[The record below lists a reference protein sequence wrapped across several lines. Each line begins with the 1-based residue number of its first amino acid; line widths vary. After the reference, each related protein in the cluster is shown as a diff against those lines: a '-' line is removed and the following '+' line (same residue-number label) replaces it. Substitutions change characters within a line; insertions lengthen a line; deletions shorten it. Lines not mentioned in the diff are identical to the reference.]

1 MSRFGGWLRSS
12 VKNDPEAENAA
23 AAAAEKK
30 QLEDLADAMKHAQLI
45 MNDDLD
51 GAYAALKQGDSV
63 FHSLGST
70 VTFFLRS
77 VLGMEK
83 QVMTDTLDMLYDCET
98 KCGDGIRTA
107 QKRGRRKGSIYEP
120 GAEYELVKS
129 QTLLMGAVVGVLQES
144 LVEAMKSFLKL
155 RKAYVALDTIIAAEN
170 KALGLDQQAAS
181 AVPPPGPDHM
191 PGQFDDDMAEFEGGP
206 AKKESDD
213 SSSDEFIDAKE
224 APSGLQTPAAST
236 ALTTPEPSTLGIN
249 ADSKPGELST
259 KDIEAMSSL
268 SLEDP
273 MDVFVHSGASM
284 GFGTMMLLL
293 TLVPP
298 SLGRV
303 LSVVGFQGD
312 RTRGVKMLWES
323 TVYDNIF
330 GAVSAMVLLGFYNGI
345 LGTVDILPHEKD
357 FDETAQTVGPP
368 SEKCERLLKTM
379 RQRYPESRLWR
390 VEEARLHTHRR
401 QLHKAI
407 EVLSSG
413 PTSKMKQVTALN
425 DFELSI
431 DALLAQDWNLM
442 RDSFLRCLENN
453 EWSPAMYYF
462 AAGCASL
469 ELYRDAHHGGDTH
482 EARRQKAKAEAFIR
496 KAPSLTGAKK
506 FMARKLPFEA
516 FLLMKIKRWE
526 ERAAAL
532 KVDLADAVGTSPAME
547 LCYMWNGTRRMGE
560 KELENC
566 IPCLSW
572 ERCTSDK
579 VVETIRTEQDELAC
593 WALCMS
599 TIKRTQG
606 KFSEARSLLDEN
618 IIPHD
623 PSVFKGPT
631 KNDYVLPAATYE
643 LGAIAWEEC
652 CADPPAGESDVAS
665 YRRRKADECEAQLTK
680 VTAWEAFSLDFRI
693 GLRVQSGMETLK
705 WFKTKNGWA

>member
-12 VKNDPEAENAA
+12 VKNDPEVENAA

-30 QLEDLADAMKHAQLI
+30 NLEDLADAMKHAQLI

-98 KCGDGIRTA
+98 KCANEIRTA
-107 QKRGRRKGSIYEP
+107 QKRGRREGSIYEP

-144 LVEAMKSFLKL
+144 LMEAMKSFLKL

-170 KALGLDQQAAS
+170 KALGLDQQATL

-213 SSSDEFIDAKE
+213 SSSDEFLDAKE

-273 MDVFVHSGASM
+273 MDVFVHSGANM
-284 GFGTMMLLL
+284 GFGTLMLLL

-312 RTRGVKMLWES
+312 RVRGVQMLWES

-345 LGTVDILPHEKD
+345 LGTVDILPTKR
-357 FDETAQTVGPP
+357 TLTRPP
-368 SEKCERLLKTM
+368 RPLAPLRKSAKSCSRPCGSDTLSQDSGVSRRPVCTPTNVSCTRL
-379 RQRYPESRLWR
+379 SRCF
-390 VEEARLHTHRR
+390 
-401 QLHKAI
+401 
-407 EVLSSG
+407 SSG

-547 LCYMWNGTRRMGE
+547 LCYMWNGTRRMGG

-593 WALCMS
+593 WAL
-599 TIKRTQG
+599 TQG
-606 KFSEARSLLDEN
+606 KFDEARSLLDEN
-618 IIPHD
+618 IMPMIRK
-623 PSVFKGPT
+623 SVFKGPT

-643 LGAIAWEEC
+643 LGAIAWEES

-665 YRRRKADECEAQLTK
+665 YRRRKAEECEAQLTK